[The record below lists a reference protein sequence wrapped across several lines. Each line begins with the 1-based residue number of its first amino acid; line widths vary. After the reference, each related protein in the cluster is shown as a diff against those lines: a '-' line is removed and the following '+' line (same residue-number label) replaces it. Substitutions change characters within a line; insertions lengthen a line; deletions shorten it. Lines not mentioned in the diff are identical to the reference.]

1 MTALWWARLRAH
13 PIHAVVL
20 GGCAAFV
27 SMLVWDAVAIFLS
40 SVAEVVDPA
49 ASGLLQNPGLTP
61 GVALAALLLTAP
73 VLALLHQL
81 VRLGACKREATLSTY
96 RMLGGSVAQVRVV
109 AALEIA
115 VPAAFGALLGW
126 PLLQLLRRVLV
137 EASHGVE
144 GGYELVVV
152 PAVAWSAL
160 GVVGLTIA
168 VSALVGVVFATIG
181 TWGSSSEF
189 NGVRRTRRGAPR
201 PWGWLLLALAVA
213 LFALSTTSPGPAQSL
228 MVVVLAVAGMLQVGP
243 WLAHRVGRS
252 VARRTSDPALF
263 LAARRLEVDPRP
275 VGRAASVIG
284 VVGMVMGAEG
294 ELVDT
299 LLTGD
304 AHYGLYYWAPVGM
317 VGVAV
322 IVALFVTLASIV
334 VHSVESLARHA
345 PAIATLD
352 AAGASPR
359 IQTMSRRYE
368 VLLVSVPLGLMGN
381 VLVLVSLSPIA
392 PLSVT
397 AGLGTIAAMGI
408 ITTALSLLA
417 VRFTAPWA
425 RRATGPEN
433 LRTE

>member
-1 MTALWWARLRAH
+1 MTTLWWARLRAH
-13 PIHAVVL
+13 PIHAVML
-20 GGCAAFV
+20 AGCAAVV
-27 SMLVWDAVAIFLS
+27 SMLLWDAVAIFLS
-40 SVAEVVDPA
+40 SVADVMDPT
-49 ASGLLQNPGLTP
+49 ASGILQNLELAP

-81 VRLGACKREATLSTY
+81 VRLGARERGATLRTY
-96 RMLGGSVAQVRVV
+96 RVLGGSVAQVRVV

-115 VPAAFGALLGW
+115 VPAVVGALFGW
-126 PLLQLLRRVLV
+126 PLLQLLRGALV
-137 EASHGVE
+137 EAAQGIA

-160 GVVGLTIA
+160 GVVGLTFA
-168 VSALVGVVFATIG
+168 VSALVAGVFAMIG
-181 TWGSSSEF
+181 TWGLSSEF
-189 NGVRRTRRGAPR
+189 IGVHRTVRRAPR
-201 PWGWLLLALAVA
+201 PWGWFLLALAAA
-213 LFALSTTSPGPAQSL
+213 LFALSIAPGPAQSL
-228 MVVVLAVAGMLQVGP
+228 AVIVLAVGGMLQVGP

-252 VARRTSDPALF
+252 IARRTSDPALL

-284 VVGMVMGAEG
+284 VVGMVTGVEG

-304 AHYGLYYWAPVGM
+304 ATYGLYYWAPMGM
-317 VGVAV
+317 VGAAV
-322 IVALFVTLASIV
+322 IVALAVTLASIV

-352 AAGASPR
+352 AAGASPQ
-359 IQTMSRRYE
+359 IQTMSRCYE

-381 VLVLVSLSPIA
+381 LLVLVSLSPVA

-397 AGLGTIAAMGI
+397 AGLGTIAAMAI
-408 ITTALSLLA
+408 VTAALSLLA